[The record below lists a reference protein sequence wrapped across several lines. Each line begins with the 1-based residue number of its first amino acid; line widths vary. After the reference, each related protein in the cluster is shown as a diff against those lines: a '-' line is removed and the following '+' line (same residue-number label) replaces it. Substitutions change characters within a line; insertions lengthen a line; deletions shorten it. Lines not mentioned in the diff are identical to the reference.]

1 MIEIRQ
7 AFGFVFSL
15 ELTLEFNYR
24 SNVIY
29 ITNIG
34 CYVCGIIISIIKWG
48 FFDKAGVC
56 LILASMVAI

>member
-29 ITNIG
+29 ITIRMLLFVALLLALLNG
-34 CYVCGIIISIIKWG
+34 
-48 FFDKAGVC
+48 AC
-56 LILASMVAI
+56 LIKPVSV